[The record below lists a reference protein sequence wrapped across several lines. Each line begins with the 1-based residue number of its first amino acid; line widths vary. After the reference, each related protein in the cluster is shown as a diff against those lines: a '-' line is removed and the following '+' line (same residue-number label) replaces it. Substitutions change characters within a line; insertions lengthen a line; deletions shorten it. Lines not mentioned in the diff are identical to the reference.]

1 VADLREYDMA
11 DGKDEQQDLK
21 QQFREALERKNQRA
35 KKGGSHENLT
45 PSVHDT
51 RPAPRKRQ
59 FRRKTG

>member
-1 VADLREYDMA
+1 MA